1 MRGDCGCDAAGN
13 LTYRPSLYSRRNL
26 AWYSFVAA
34 KLARFS
40 WLPGGLAA
48 ALAVAVGQ
56 WISSPGELPLDR
68 GVYDWMMSTVATTP
82 SREVAIV
89 AIDDASLAQLG
100 EWPWPRDVHASLI
113 DKLKAEGARV
123 VAFTVPFDT
132 ARHTSEREKVRAAL
146 ALLEASNLGNSD
158 QARQLRRL
166 LGASVTGRDPDT
178 HLAKSMAAHGNVILP
193 VHIRLNEAASEAPQI
208 PARFSPA
215 ADSSVIRRAM
225 GAEISMLPAPVFLAE
240 ASGIGHTY
248 IEPDSDGVVRRH
260 LSAVRAG
267 DNLVPSLATV
277 IASRALGVAA
287 NEMAFLSNDVVTL
300 GMRRTPLDATLHSRP
315 RYFPPSGTHAFPQYP
330 YWQVLS
336 GGVPKGE
343 LRDKVVLIGMMNSTM
358 ADDLVATPVSKAT
371 PPVVAIASGVSSVL
385 ASQSYS
391 RPSYAPALEWS
402 IIGLALLFCAF
413 GLPALGAAIGGMT
426 TLLFTVL
433 LAGTEIMVLR
443 SSQTVLHFM
452 LPCMALAAGYGLYLV
467 GELIRRAN
475 IRTEAARA
483 PAANLRTL
491 AQTFHRQ
498 GQLDLAFE
506 TYLRCALD
514 APTMESLYNLGMD
527 FERRAQ
533 LAKAAAV
540 YDYIATRDPNYRELK
555 ARRARVRRDPLTRSP
570 VTRAPATRPLSQEP
584 MTRPPASAAPPVK
597 REPPRPIRHRQ
608 PVLEIQDYEPTVP
621 DLPEHAVPGH
631 ASSKR
636 KLGRYE
642 IERELGK
649 GAMGTVYLGR
659 DPNINRVVAIKA
671 IPLAEEFEEE
681 DLEEARARFFR
692 EAEMAGRLNHPAI
705 VTVYDA
711 GEDNGLAYI
720 AMEYLRGHHLST
732 YTDPQRLLPPKT
744 VMLLVARVADALHY
758 AHRQNVV
765 HRDIKPANIMFN
777 PETDELKIT
786 DFGIARLTDTSRT
799 KTGIVLGTPSFMSP
813 EQLEGRS
820 LDGRSDQFAL
830 GVSLYQLLCGQL
842 PFRADSMPRLMH
854 KIATEPHPP
863 IRTIRPD
870 LPEEIEHI
878 IDRALSKSADDRYV
892 TCAEMALALRTVAA
906 SMDQGTEQP
915 EHEWLLP

>member
-1 MRGDCGCDAAGN
+1 M
-13 LTYRPSLYSRRNL
+13 
-26 AWYSFVAA
+26 AA

-48 ALAVAVGQ
+48 ALAVAVGL
-56 WISSPGELPLDR
+56 WVASPTELPVERDL
-68 GVYDWMMSTVATTP
+68 YDHMMTSVDAAP

-132 ARHTSEREKVRAAL
+132 ARRTSEREKVRAAL
-146 ALLEASNLGNSD
+146 ALLESSNLGNSD
-158 QARQLRRL
+158 QARQLRKL
-166 LGASVTGRDPDT
+166 LGESASGRDPDA
-178 HLAKSMAAHGNVILP
+178 HLARAMASHGNVVLP
-193 VHIRLNEAASEAPQI
+193 VHIRLNDSASSDDQI
-208 PARFSPA
+208 PARFSPG
-215 ADSSVIRRAM
+215 ADPSVLRRAS
-225 GAEISMLPAPVFLAE
+225 GAEVSMLPAPVFLTE
-240 ASGIGHTY
+240 ASAIGHTY
-248 IEPDSDGVVRRH
+248 IQPDVDGVVRTD
-260 LSAVRAG
+260 LAAVRVG
-267 DNLVPSLATV
+267 TGLVPSLAAV
-277 IASRALGVAA
+277 IAGRALGVMP
-287 NEMAFLSNDVVTL
+287 NEMAFHSSNALTM
-300 GMRRTPLDATLHSRP
+300 GTRRTPLDSTEHSRP
-315 RYFPPSGTHAFPQYP
+315 RYFPASGVQAFQQYP

-343 LRDKVVLIGMMNSTM
+343 LRDKVVLIGLMNSDTV
-358 ADDLVATPVSKAT
+358 DDALATPTGKAT
-371 PPVVAIASGVSSVL
+371 PPVIAMASAVSSSL
-385 ASQSYS
+385 ASQMYS
-391 RPSYAPALEWS
+391 RPSYAPVIEWGVAALVV
-402 IIGLALLFCAF
+402 LFAAF
-413 GLPALGAAIGGMT
+413 ALPAMGAAIGGMT
-426 TLLFTVL
+426 TVLFMVL
-433 LAGTEIMVLR
+433 LAGTEVMLLR
-443 SSQTVLHFM
+443 SSQIWLHLL
-452 LPCMALAAGYGLYLV
+452 LPCLALATGYGLYLV

-475 IRTEAARA
+475 IRAQGALD
-483 PAANLRTL
+483 PGANLRSL
-491 AQTFHRQ
+491 GQTFHKQ

-506 TYLRCALD
+506 TYQRCALD
-514 APTMESLYNLGMD
+514 APTMELLYSLGMD

-533 LAKAAAV
+533 LSRASAV
-540 YDYIATRDPNYRELK
+540 YSYIATRDPNYRELK
-555 ARRARVRRDPLTRSP
+555 LRRARVREE
-570 VTRAPATRPLSQEP
+570 PATRDVEREAS
-584 MTRPPASAAPPVK
+584 PPAAQAPVK
-597 REPPRPIRHRQ
+597 REPPRPIRPQRPALDLKDHE
-608 PVLEIQDYEPTVP
+608 VTVP
-621 DLPEHAVPGH
+621 DLPDYPPPGR

-636 KLGRYE
+636 TLGRYE

-649 GAMGTVYLGR
+649 GAMGIVYLGR
-659 DPNINRVVAIKA
+659 DPKINRVVAIKA
-671 IPLAEEFEEE
+671 IPLADEFEED
-681 DLEEARARFFR
+681 DLAEAKARFFR

-732 YTDPQRLLPPKT
+732 HTDSKQLLSPKS

-813 EQLEGRS
+813 EQLEGRT

-842 PFRADSMPRLMH
+842 PFRADSMPRLMQ
-854 KIATEPHPP
+854 KIATEPHAP
-863 IRTIRPD
+863 IRMIRPD
-870 LPEEIEHI
+870 LPPEIETI

-892 TCAEMALALRTVAA
+892 TCAELAVALRALAGPPEKSATQA
-906 SMDQGTEQP
+906 

>member
-1 MRGDCGCDAAGN
+1 
-13 LTYRPSLYSRRNL
+13 
-26 AWYSFVAA
+26 VAA

-48 ALAVAVGQ
+48 ALAVAVGN
-56 WISSPGELPLDR
+56 WVYSPAELPLELD
-68 GVYDWMMSTVATTP
+68 VYDRMMKSVEVAP

-132 ARHTSEREKVRAAL
+132 ARRTSEREKVRAAL
-146 ALLEASNLGNSD
+146 ALLESSNLGSSE
-158 QARQLRRL
+158 QARQLRKL
-166 LGASVTGRDPDT
+166 LGESATGRDPDA

-193 VHIRLNEAASEAPQI
+193 VHIRLNDTPSDADQI
-208 PARFSPA
+208 PARFSPGSDASVLQRA
-215 ADSSVIRRAM
+215 AN
-225 GAEISMLPAPVFLAE
+225 AEVTMLPAPVFLAE

-248 IEPDSDGVVRRH
+248 IPADADGIVRTN
-260 LSAVRAG
+260 LSAVRVGAG
-267 DNLVPSLATV
+267 LVPSLSAV
-277 IASRALGVAA
+277 ITSRALGISP
-287 NEMAFLSNDVVTL
+287 NEMNFHSSNALTM
-300 GMRRTPLDATLHSRP
+300 GTRKTPLDSTQHSRP
-315 RYFPPSGTHAFPQYP
+315 RYFPPSGVQAFQQYP

-343 LRDKVVLIGMMNSTM
+343 LRDKVVLIGLMNSDSV
-358 ADDLVATPVSKAT
+358 DDTIATPVSKAT
-371 PPVVAIASGVSSVL
+371 PPVVAIASVVSSSL
-385 ASQSYS
+385 TAQMYS
-391 RPSYAPALEWS
+391 RPSYAPIIEWGVVALV
-402 IIGLALLFCAF
+402 LLYSAIM
-413 GLPALGAAIGGMT
+413 LPAAGVAIGGMT
-426 TLLFTVL
+426 TLLFMVL
-433 LAGTEIMVLR
+433 LAGAEIMLLR
-443 SSQTVLHFM
+443 TSQLWLHLT
-452 LPCMALAAGYGLYLV
+452 LPCLALAAGYGLYLV

-475 IRTEAARA
+475 IRTGDGARD
-483 PAANLRTL
+483 PGANLRSL
-491 AQTFHRQ
+491 GQTFHKQ

-506 TYLRCALD
+506 TYQRCALD
-514 APTMESLYNLGMD
+514 APTMELLYNLGMD

-533 LAKAAAV
+533 NSKASAV
-540 YDYIATRDPNYRELK
+540 YTYIASRDPNYRELR
-555 ARRARVRRDPLTRSP
+555 ARRARVREEPL
-570 VTRAPATRPLSQEP
+570 TRAPATHGS
-584 MTRPPASAAPPVK
+584 MTRDTIPPTAPVVK
-597 REPPRPIRHRQ
+597 REPPRPIRPRQ
-608 PVLEIQDYEPTVP
+608 PAFDLKDHEETVP
-621 DLPEHAVPGH
+621 DLPDASVPGR
-631 ASSKR
+631 AASKR
-636 KLGRYE
+636 TLGRYE

-649 GAMGTVYLGR
+649 GAMGIVYLGR
-659 DPNINRVVAIKA
+659 DPKINRVVAIKA
-671 IPLAEEFEEE
+671 IPLAEEFEED
-681 DLEEARARFFR
+681 DLAEARARFFR

-732 YTDPQRLLPPKT
+732 HTDSKNLLQPKN
-744 VMLLVARVADALHY
+744 VMLLVARVAEALHY

-813 EQLEGRS
+813 EQLEGRT

-842 PFRADSMPRLMH
+842 PFRADSMPRLMQ
-854 KIATEPHPP
+854 KIATEPHNS

-870 LPEEIEHI
+870 LPPELETI
-878 IDRALSKSADDRYV
+878 IDRALAKSADDRYV
-892 TCAEMALALRTVAA
+892 TCAELAVALRALAGPPEKSAVQA
-906 SMDQGTEQP
+906 

>member
-1 MRGDCGCDAAGN
+1 M
-13 LTYRPSLYSRRNL
+13 
-26 AWYSFVAA
+26 AA

-48 ALAVAVGQ
+48 ALVVAVGH
-56 WISSPGELPLDR
+56 WVYSPASLPLELD
-68 GVYDWMMSTVATTP
+68 VYDGMMTSVEAKP

-132 ARHTSEREKVRAAL
+132 AGRTSEREKVRAAL
-146 ALLEASNLGNSD
+146 ALLESSNLGNSE
-158 QARQLRRL
+158 QARQLRKL
-166 LGASVTGRDPDT
+166 LGESAAGRDPNA
-178 HLAKSMAAHGNVILP
+178 HLARSMASHGNVILP
-193 VHIRLNEAASEAPQI
+193 MHIRLNEAATGSDEI

-215 ADSSVIRRAM
+215 SDPSVLNSAARADVTM
-225 GAEISMLPAPVFLAE
+225 VPAPVFLAE

-248 IEPDSDGVVRRH
+248 LPADADGVVRTS
-260 LSAVRAG
+260 LAAVRVGAS
-267 DNLVPSLATV
+267 LVPSLSAV
-277 IASRALGVAA
+277 ITGRALGVSP
-287 NEMAFLSNDVVTL
+287 NELIFHSNNVLTM
-300 GMRRTPLDATLHSRP
+300 GTRRTPLDSTQHSRP
-315 RYFPPSGTHAFPQYP
+315 RYFPPSGVQAFQQYP

-336 GGVPKGE
+336 GGVPKGQ
-343 LRDKVVLIGMMNSTM
+343 LRDKVVLIGLMNNDS
-358 ADDLVATPVSKAT
+358 ADDSVATPVSKST
-371 PPVVAIASGVSSVL
+371 PPVVAIASAVSSSL
-385 ASQSYS
+385 AAQTYS
-391 RPSYAPALEWS
+391 RPAYAPVIEW
-402 IIGLALLFCAF
+402 GVVVLVLLFSAF
-413 GLPALGAAIGGMT
+413 MLPAAGAAIGGMT
-426 TLLFTVL
+426 TLLFMVL
-433 LAGTEIMVLR
+433 LVGSEVVLLR
-443 SSQTVLHFM
+443 SSRVWLHLM
-452 LPCMALAAGYGLYLV
+452 LPCLALAAGYGLYLV

-475 IRTEAARA
+475 IRAGDGARD
-483 PAANLRTL
+483 PGANLRSL
-491 AQTFHRQ
+491 GQTFHKQ

-506 TYLRCALD
+506 TYQRCALD
-514 APTMESLYNLGMD
+514 APTMELLYNLGMD

-533 LAKAAAV
+533 LAKASAV
-540 YDYIATRDPNYRELK
+540 YTYIATRDPNYRELK
-555 ARRARVRRDPLTRSP
+555 VRRARVREEPLTRE
-570 VTRAPATRPLSQEP
+570 PATR
-584 MTRPPASAAPPVK
+584 ASMARESRESMAHETATPVPPVK
-597 REPPRPIRHRQ
+597 REPPRPIRPRQ
-608 PVLEIQDYEPTVP
+608 PAIDLKDHEETVP
-621 DLPEHAVPGH
+621 DLLDIPAAGRP
-631 ASSKR
+631 SSKR
-636 KLGRYE
+636 TLGRYE

-649 GAMGTVYLGR
+649 GAMGIVYLGR
-659 DPNINRVVAIKA
+659 DPKINRVVAIKA
-671 IPLAEEFEEE
+671 IPLAEEFEED
-681 DLEEARARFFR
+681 DLAEARARFFR

-732 YTDPQRLLPPKT
+732 HTDVKQLLPPKT
-744 VMLLVARVADALHY
+744 VMLLVARVAEALHY

-813 EQLEGRS
+813 EQLEGRT

-842 PFRADSMPRLMH
+842 PFRADSMPRLMQ
-854 KIATEPHPP
+854 KIATEPHTP

-870 LPEEIEHI
+870 LPPEVEAI

-892 TCAEMALALRTVAA
+892 TCAELAMALRAVAGPPEKSA
-906 SMDQGTEQP
+906 ARA